1 MTPFYQKTE
10 EGYRLFVH
18 LQPGAKE
25 NKIVGLHGN
34 AIKIRLL
41 ASPVEGKANQALID
55 FLASKLSL
63 SSGFIYLVGGPTS
76 REKTLLIKGVKED
89 SLKKLI
95 PE

>member
-1 MTPFYQKTE
+1 MTPFYQKTK

-34 AIKIRLL
+34 AIKIRLS
-41 ASPVEGKANQALID
+41 ASPVDGKANQALID
-55 FLASKLSL
+55 FLASTLHISP
-63 SSGFIYLVGGPTS
+63 SFISLVGGPTS
-76 REKTLLIKGVKED
+76 REKILLIKGVKED

-95 PE
+95 LE